1 MRLKAEN
8 NLNQTQMELEELT
21 AQLFGQ
27 ANEMVAEERR
37 ARSKLEERVR
47 ILERREKEKGERLK
61 KLEGRVERVERV
73 RALVG

>member
-1 MRLKAEN
+1 MRLQAET
-8 NLNQTQMELEELT
+8 NLTQTQMELEELT

-73 RALVG
+73 RKIVG